1 MDITDI
7 QDALQRLR
15 IAENHF
21 NEAMTPNQVGMAT
34 YEYNEAL
41 RLYDEAIRRAK
52 AQAAALPN
60 RARHARRARG
70 SGQDSSR

>member
-1 MDITDI
+1 MTITDEI

-41 RLYDEAIRRAK
+41 DRYEKALRKAK
-52 AQAAALPN
+52 AERTA
-60 RARHARRARG
+60 
-70 SGQDSSR
+70 